1 MDLEEMNTQHVQ
13 NPRNNAKG
21 SVSNYEYMD
30 MNLSKSLDSHTPHV
44 LENNNTVR
52 METRRGGDSKG
63 METASNMRNVINVRN
78 DEIHQNENVNKNSPE
93 SPFFPQNP
101 LFLHGMLW
109 ISNSVSIMFFSLFI
123 TLTVTRKIKWFYIL
137 LSVFLIV
144 TIVEIFKIITM
155 RFDADFLYRP
165 GKCVS
170 EHSTTDMLFYKNFML
185 EEILKRIDITK
196 YESRGFPSVHLTTS
210 ASIVTLIYLF
220 CPKYK
225 KFMLVFV
232 PIYLILIGYSRI
244 YLHCH
249 TLLQV
254 IAGIITG
261 VVGGNLMYKLFK

>member
-1 MDLEEMNTQHVQ
+1 MDLEETNTQHVQ
-13 NPRNNAKG
+13 NSRNNGKG
-21 SVSNYEYMD
+21 SVSVSKYEYMD

-52 METRRGGDSKG
+52 METRQGGDNKV
-63 METASNMRNVINVRN
+63 METASNMRNVRN

-123 TLTVTRKIKWFYIL
+123 TLSVTRKIKWFYIL

-144 TIVEIFKIITM
+144 TILEIFKIITM
-155 RFDADFLYRP
+155 RFNAEFLYRP

-170 EHSTTDMLFYKNFML
+170 EHSTTDMLFYRNFIL
-185 EEILKRIDITK
+185 EEMLKRIDIAK
-196 YESRGFPSVHLTTS
+196 YEQRGFPSVHLTTS
-210 ASIVTLIYLF
+210 ASIFTLIYLF

-225 KFMLVFV
+225 KFMLSLA
-232 PIYLILIGYSRI
+232 PIYLFLIGYSRI

-261 VVGGNLMYKLFK
+261 VVGGKLMYNLFK

>member
-1 MDLEEMNTQHVQ
+1 MMNLEEMSTQHVENSQ
-13 NPRNNAKG
+13 NNVKD

-30 MNLSKSLDSHTPHV
+30 MNLSESLESHASHTPHV
-44 LENNNTVR
+44 LPSDSSARLETGGGGGGGNNK
-52 METRRGGDSKG
+52 SI
-63 METASNMRNVINVRN
+63 ETASNKRSVRN
-78 DEIHQNENVNKNSPE
+78 DEIHQNQKE
-93 SPFFPQNP
+93 SPFFPKNP
-101 LFLHGMLW
+101 LFLDGMLW
-109 ISNSVSIMFFSLFI
+109 ISNTVSIMFFSLFI
-123 TLTVTRKIKWFYIL
+123 TLIVTRKIKWFYIL

-170 EHSTTDMLFYKNFML
+170 EHSATDMLFYRNFIL
-185 EEILKRIDITK
+185 EEILKRIDIAK
-196 YESRGFPSVHLTTS
+196 YEQRGFPSVHLTTS
-210 ASIVTLIYLF
+210 ASILTLIYLF

-225 KFMLVFV
+225 KFMLILS
-232 PIYLILIGYSRI
+232 PIYLFLIGYSRI

-261 VVGGNLMYKLFK
+261 IIGGKLMYNLFR